1 VADGGEQAR
10 LLSDLE
16 ELAELMRGVG
26 EVAWAQR
33 LDEVRARI
41 SDGDRR
47 GLLELV
53 DMIGRPGDNGL
64 NDLVIHPLRGHVVD
78 EEDLDEINQRLGLLT
93 TTCFRL
99 ARGLQRRE

>member
-1 VADGGEQAR
+1 MAENGGQTR

-16 ELAELMRGVG
+16 ELADLMRSVG
-26 EVAWAQR
+26 EEAWAER
-33 LDEVRARI
+33 LDDVRARI
-41 SDGDRR
+41 SDGDRS
-47 GLLELV
+47 GLRQLV

-64 NDLVIHPLRGHVVD
+64 NDLVIHPLRGHAVD